1 MYNHH
6 FQESSDLDEYW
17 LLQDCIKSVKRDLYF
32 SISTRYFC
40 DAGCHVCY
48 IQDNLKNMKKSLGN
62 YYFDFD
68 DKMEERWEQVFDYY
82 DYLRTDDDMMFLKLN
97 YPKHYD
103 YFKRNGY
110 KFEYGMTDN
119 AIFSY
124 RKQLEELKFKGVAS
138 ISLSSYFVNKV
149 NEDKLKNALS
159 EIHSASPIGQL
170 KLIDCGDI
178 NSLRYYYEWAK
189 DKNIETIFHYN
200 FMQGYRELI
209 QADWVKEQVTWIDV
223 DTDGNM
229 QIYGDEAIC
238 LFFDRFFFSNDV
250 ATDRTVDP
258 YYILDNEFNPEKF
271 LTNMGRGK
279 QELYNRWKDRA
290 KTQKFRD
297 YFANTQKYEFN
308 DDYNF
313 IPSLMMV
320 PFSRYCS
327 KMEKLG
333 WVKTKHGFYKPDN
346 KPLKSFIIKK

>member
-1 MYNHH
+1 ML
-6 FQESSDLDEYW
+6 FRS
-17 LLQDCIKSVKRDLYF
+17 
-32 SISTRYFC
+32 
-40 DAGCHVCY
+40 
-48 IQDNLKNMKKSLGN
+48 
-62 YYFDFD
+62 
-68 DKMEERWEQVFDYY
+68 
-82 DYLRTDDDMMFLKLN
+82 
-97 YPKHYD
+97 
-103 YFKRNGY
+103 
-110 KFEYGMTDN
+110 
-119 AIFSY
+119 
-124 RKQLEELKFKGVAS
+124 
-138 ISLSSYFVNKV
+138 FVNKV

-178 NSLRYYYEWAK
+178 NSLRYYYEWSK